1 MVAVDSD
8 AAESIEL
15 LLNYNFWADTDE
27 NGDNILCRAI
37 KKGKKYVCAVFVG
50 DIMNV
55 SYIHSY

>member
-15 LLNYNFWADTDE
+15 LLDYHFWADMDE

-37 KKGKKYVCAVFVG
+37 RKGKKYVVFAG
-50 DIMNV
+50 DMMNIIV
-55 SYIHSY
+55 ASYWLS